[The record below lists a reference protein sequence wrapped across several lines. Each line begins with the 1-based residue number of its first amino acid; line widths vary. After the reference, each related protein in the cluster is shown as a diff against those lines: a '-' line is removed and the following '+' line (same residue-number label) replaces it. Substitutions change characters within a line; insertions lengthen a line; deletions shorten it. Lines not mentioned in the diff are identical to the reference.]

1 MPRSMEKAL
10 CLGFCEFCHEPH
22 SNNNNVIEVVDIIVI
37 GMWVMAELNNIIHL
51 TKGVSKS

>member
-22 SNNNNVIEVVDIIVI
+22 SNNNNVIEVVDIYCYWNVDH
-37 GMWVMAELNNIIHL
+37 GR
-51 TKGVSKS
+51 TQ